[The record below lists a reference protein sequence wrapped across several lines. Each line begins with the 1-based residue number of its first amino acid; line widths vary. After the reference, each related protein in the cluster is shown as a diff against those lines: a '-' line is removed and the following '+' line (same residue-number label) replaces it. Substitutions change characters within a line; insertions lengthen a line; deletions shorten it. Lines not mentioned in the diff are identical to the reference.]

1 MFIRINRDLRGRRH
15 LPAVVA
21 AGVLA
26 LAVLSAHGVPS
37 AEHHMA
43 DHGATGSQVVITIC
57 VAVIDSG
64 VAFSIAALLLLGGH
78 ALVSTLRPATIAPA
92 PNPVVAAGL
101 GPPGSRAALFSGLL
115 ALISPASPQ

>member
-26 LAVLSAHGVPS
+26 LAVLSAHGLPSS

-43 DHGATGSQVVITIC
+43 DHGAATGSQVAITIC

-64 VAFSIAALLLLGGH
+64 VAFSIAALLLLGGR
-78 ALVSTLRPATIAPA
+78 ALVSTLRRATIAPA
-92 PNPVVAAGL
+92 PNLVAAAGL
-101 GPPGSRAALFSGLL
+101 GPPGSRAALFQVFLR
-115 ALISPASPQ
+115 